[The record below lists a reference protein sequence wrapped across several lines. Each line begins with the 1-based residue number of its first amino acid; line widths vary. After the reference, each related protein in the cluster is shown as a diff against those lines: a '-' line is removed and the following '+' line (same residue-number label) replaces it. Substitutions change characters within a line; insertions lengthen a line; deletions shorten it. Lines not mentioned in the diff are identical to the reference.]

1 MLNNFINMKNWGI
14 IRYLSLQSK
23 NVPQFVSGRD
33 VYIHVSLIF
42 CLQKDVFKQ
51 KMDID
56 SLFFTFA

>member
-42 CLQKDVFKQ
+42 YLQKDVFKQ